1 MCVMCGTEVALLTP
15 DDWRTFKDLRLT
27 ALAEAPYAFGST
39 LERELALEEGDWRQ
53 RLARRAQFVVSA
65 GGSSV
70 GTAAGARSQDGTSA
84 DLISMWVDPAWRGR
98 GVGDLLVR
106 EVLAWAERKRIG
118 EVRLWVTDGNRR
130 AERLYR
136 RHGFVPSGERQLV
149 LPEDPTRWEFGMV
162 RRLNMA

>member
-1 MCVMCGTEVALLTP
+1 MCGTEVALLTP

-106 EVLAWAERKRIG
+106 DVLAWAERKRIG

-162 RRLNMA
+162 RRLSMA